1 LNFWKFSAL
10 ALGVL
15 AGSAMPQVTPEPLS
29 RTAAIVNQSR
39 VSTGTVT
46 VSQAPQGILIRIEAS
61 GLTPGWHGAD
71 FHSVADC
78 SDAGF
83 KASGGHVHATGPAG
97 SVHGLLN
104 PAGTDQGD
112 LPNIFAGNDG
122 RVKVELLAPS
132 LSLQQSGGRQWLL
145 DADGSALVIHAG
157 ADDYRLQ
164 PIGGAGARVACA
176 VIH

>member
-1 LNFWKFSAL
+1 MDFRKISGL
-10 ALGVL
+10 ALVML
-15 AGSAMPQVTPEPLS
+15 AGSAMAQVTPAPIS
-29 RTAAIVNQSR
+29 RIANIVIQSQAKI
-39 VSTGTVT
+39 GTLT
-46 VSQAPQGILIRIEAS
+46 ITQAPQGILIRIDAS
-61 GLTPGWHGAD
+61 GLTPGWHGAH

-104 PAGTDQGD
+104 PAGTDRGD

-122 RVKVELLAPS
+122 RAMVELLAPS
-132 LSLQQSGGRQWLL
+132 LSLQPGGGRQWLL
-145 DADGSALVIHAG
+145 DADGSALVIHAA
-157 ADDYRLQ
+157 ADDYRSQ

-176 VIH
+176 VMR